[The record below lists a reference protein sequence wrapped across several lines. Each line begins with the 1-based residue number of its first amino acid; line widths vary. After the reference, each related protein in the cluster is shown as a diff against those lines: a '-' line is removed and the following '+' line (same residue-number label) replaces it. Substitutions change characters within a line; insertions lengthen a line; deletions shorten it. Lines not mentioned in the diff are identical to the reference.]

1 MNTINNITGKYDPT
15 FLTETGEAQQAENR
29 KGGVEESRTDMAPN
43 DKVSLSN
50 ASKDY
55 IIAEDAVRKAD
66 DVRQEKVDQ
75 IKEAVT
81 SGRYTVDAEKVAE
94 KMIGALI
101 SDVV

>member
-1 MNTINNITGKYDPT
+1 MNNINNITGKYDPA
-15 FLTETGEAQQAENR
+15 FLTETGEGQRAENR
-29 KGGVEESRTDMAPN
+29 KGSLEESKTDMAPN
-43 DKVSLSN
+43 DKVSLSS

-75 IKEAVT
+75 LKEAVA
-81 SGRYTVDAEKVAE
+81 SGQYTVNAEKVAE
-94 KMIGALI
+94 KMIGTLI